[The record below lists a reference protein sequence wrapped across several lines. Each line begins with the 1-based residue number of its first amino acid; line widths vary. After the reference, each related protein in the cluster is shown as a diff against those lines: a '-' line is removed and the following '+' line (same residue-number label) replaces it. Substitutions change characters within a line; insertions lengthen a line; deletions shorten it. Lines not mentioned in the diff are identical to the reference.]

1 MYIRT
6 QQILAVGVS
15 AAKMKSIRYFDLMSL
30 ILRRPNIALDNCSY
44 IKDLDTE
51 KYYFLIFDEEDK
63 LFRYIS
69 LAPPYKET
77 INEYYENKIPTE
89 LKVKVYSVT
98 SDDKTIQKLVTE
110 YFKS

>member
-1 MYIRT
+1 MSN
-6 QQILAVGVS
+6 LVMP
-15 AAKMKSIRYFDLMSL
+15 AKMRSIRYFDLMSL

-51 KYYFLIFDEEDK
+51 KYYFLLYDEDNK

-69 LAPPYKET
+69 LVPPYKET
-77 INEYYENKIPTE
+77 INEYYENKIPPE

>member
-30 ILRRPNIALDNCSY
+30 ILRRPNIALDSCSY
-44 IKDLDTE
+44 IKDLDSE
-51 KYYFLIFDEEDK
+51 KHYFLTYDEEAK

>member
-1 MYIRT
+1 MK
-6 QQILAVGVS
+6 LSNLVMP
-15 AAKMKSIRYFDLMSL
+15 AKMKAIRYFDLMSL

-44 IKDLDTE
+44 IKDLDSE
-51 KYYFLIFDEEDK
+51 KYYFLTYDEEAE

-89 LKVKVYSVT
+89 LKVKVFSFVKY
-98 SDDKTIQKLVTE
+98 
-110 YFKS
+110 Y